1 MADEPQDPDQ
11 DSPAESPVEPS
22 SSDGGAAPPEQPPAG
37 GGSVAPPGATGGA
50 APARPVFN
58 DRYELHARIARGG
71 MADVFLARDL
81 LLDRPVAVKVLFP
94 QFASDASFV
103 ERFRREAQAAA
114 NLNHPNIVAVYDWGS
129 DKGAYFIVMEY
140 VEGRSL
146 ADILKAE
153 GTLHPDRSAD
163 VATDVAAALSF
174 AHRNGVVHRD
184 VKPGN
189 VLISSTGQI
198 KVADFGIARAVGGGG
213 TDDLTRTGSV
223 LGTATYFSPEQ
234 AQGQTVDPR
243 SDLYSLGV
251 VLYELLVGRPPFA
264 GDNPVAI
271 AYQHVQEQPPP
282 LRSINPAV
290 PPTVEAIVLK
300 LLNKRPVDRYPS
312 AEDLR
317 TDLRRFRE
325 GTPAAVG
332 PGGAPVM
339 VGGIPVGGPP
349 SWDAT
354 TAMPVMQQPLDQHHE
369 PAAIPIP
376 EENFEPPRR
385 TGIFLVVLFLLLVV
399 LVGLLIVFAQTFT
412 GNGDDDTPVEVG
424 QVEIPNLVGL
434 EYREATKQLRDM
446 GLFSSPIFEQNE
458 DFEQGEVFQTDPR
471 DGASIDEGGSVT
483 LLVSAGDDV
492 VRIPD
497 VTQMQEADA
506 RLRLEREGF
515 EVGVRREASDEIDE
529 GEVMD
534 MSPSPDQEVP
544 NGTQITLIVSSGAD
558 AVEIPDLEGATVS
571 AASSELAR
579 LGFLV
584 AEREEPSED
593 VEAGLVLGTD
603 PPPLTS
609 LAPGE
614 TVTILISTGIP
625 EEEVPFVIELTQ
637 ATAESTLQARGFIP
651 VVRNEPLPY
660 GDPGHLKVVKQ
671 EPAGGTVLPTGSE
684 VVIYV
689 GVADPNPPTTTT
701 SAPTTTTTS

>member
-1 MADEPQDPDQ
+1 MAEEPQDPDQ
-11 DSPAESPVEPS
+11 DSTTESPAEPS
-22 SSDGGAAPPEQPPAG
+22 SSDGGAAPTGQPAAG
-37 GGSVAPPGATGGA
+37 GGSPAPDGGAPAA

-94 QFASDASFV
+94 QFASDAAFV

-114 NLNHPNIVAVYDWGS
+114 NLNHPNIVAVYDWGT

-146 ADILKAE
+146 ADILKSE
-153 GTLHPDRSAD
+153 GILHPDRAAD

-198 KVADFGIARAVGGGG
+198 KVADFGIARAVGGGR
-213 TDDLTRTGSV
+213 TDDLTKTGSV

-251 VLYELLVGRPPFA
+251 VLYESVSGRPPFA

-271 AYQHVQEQPPP
+271 AYQHVQEQPTA
-282 LRSINPAV
+282 LRLINPAV
-290 PPTVEAIVLK
+290 PPTLEAIVLK
-300 LLNKRPVDRYPS
+300 LLNKRPFDRYPS

-325 GTPAAVG
+325 GAPVAVVP
-332 PGGAPVM
+332 PGGAPPQ
-339 VGGIPVGGPP
+339 GF
-349 SWDAT
+349 DAT
-354 TAMPVMQQPLDQHHE
+354 TAMPVVQHQPPVHHPE
-369 PAAIPIP
+369 PALAPAP
-376 EENFEPPRR
+376 EEEFEPPRR
-385 TGIFLVVLFLLLVV
+385 AGIFLVVLFLLLVA
-399 LVGLLIVFAQTFT
+399 LVGLIIVFAQTFT
-412 GNGDDDTPVEVG
+412 DNDDEDTEPEVG
-424 QVEIPNLVGL
+424 QVEVPNLVGL
-434 EYREATKQLRDM
+434 EYTQAETQLRDM
-446 GLFSSPIFEQNE
+446 GLFSEAVFEQNE
-458 DFEQGEVFQTDPR
+458 DFDQDEVFQTDPR
-471 DGASIDEGGSVT
+471 GGASIDEGGSVT
-483 LLVSAGDDV
+483 LMVSAGDDV
-492 VRIPD
+492 VLIPD

-506 RLRLEREGF
+506 RLRLESEGF
-515 EVGVRREASDEIDE
+515 EVIVRREASDTVDE
-529 GEVMD
+529 DEVME
-534 MSPSPDQEVP
+534 MNPSPGQEAP
-544 NGTQITLIVSSGAD
+544 EGTLITLVVSSGAE
-558 AVEIPDLEGATVS
+558 AAEIPVLEGASVS

-579 LGFLV
+579 LGFIV
-584 AEREEPSED
+584 AEREEPSET
-593 VEAGLVLGTD
+593 VEEGRVLGTD
-603 PPPLTS
+603 PPALTS

-614 TVTILISTGIP
+614 TVTILISTGVA

-651 VVRNEPLPY
+651 VVRNEPLPF
-660 GDPGHLKVVKQ
+660 GDPGHLKIVKQ
-671 EPAGGTVLPTGSE
+671 EPAGGTVLPVGSE

-689 GVADPNPPTTTT
+689 GVADSNPPTTTT
-701 SAPTTTTTS
+701 TTTTTAPATTTTTGGG

>member
-1 MADEPQDPDQ
+1 MAEEPQDPDQ
-11 DSPAESPVEPS
+11 DSTTESPADPS
-22 SSDGGAAPPEQPPAG
+22 SSDGGVAPTGQPAAG
-37 GGSVAPPGATGGA
+37 GSSPAPDGGAPAA

-94 QFASDASFV
+94 QFASDAAFV

-114 NLNHPNIVAVYDWGS
+114 NLNHPNIVAVYDWGT

-146 ADILKAE
+146 ADILKSE
-153 GTLHPDRSAD
+153 GILHPDRAAD

-198 KVADFGIARAVGGGG
+198 KVADFGIARAVGGGR
-213 TDDLTRTGSV
+213 TDDLTKTGSV

-243 SDLYSLGV
+243 SDLYSLGI
-251 VLYELLVGRPPFA
+251 VLYESVSGRPPFA

-282 LRSINPAV
+282 LRLINPAV
-290 PPTVEAIVLK
+290 PPTLEAIVLK
-300 LLNKRPVDRYPS
+300 LLNKRPFDRYPS

-325 GTPAAVG
+325 GTAVAVVPPGAAIA
-332 PGGAPVM
+332 PGGAPPQ
-339 VGGIPVGGPP
+339 GF
-349 SWDAT
+349 DAT
-354 TAMPVMQQPLDQHHE
+354 TAMPVVQHPE
-369 PAAIPIP
+369 PAPAPVP
-376 EENFEPPRR
+376 DEEFEPPRR

-399 LVGLLIVFAQTFT
+399 LVGLIIVLAQGFAD
-412 GNGDDDTPVEVG
+412 NGDEDTEPEVG
-424 QVEIPNLVGL
+424 QVEVPNLVGL
-434 EYREATKQLRDM
+434 EYTQAETQLRDM
-446 GLFSSPIFEQNE
+446 GLFSEAVFEQNE
-458 DFEQGEVFQTDPR
+458 VFDQDQVFQTDPR
-471 DGASIDEGGSVT
+471 DGASIDEGGLVT
-483 LLVSAGDDV
+483 LMVSAGDDV
-492 VRIPD
+492 VLIPD

-506 RLRLEREGF
+506 RLRLESEGF
-515 EVGVRREASDEIDE
+515 EVIVRREASDTVDE
-529 GEVMD
+529 GEVME
-534 MSPSPDQEVP
+534 MNPSPGQEAP
-544 NGTQITLIVSSGAD
+544 EGTLITLVVSSGAE
-558 AVEIPDLEGATVS
+558 AAEIPDLEGASVS

-579 LGFLV
+579 LGFIV
-584 AEREEPSED
+584 AEREEPSET
-593 VEAGLVLGTD
+593 VEEGFVLGTD
-603 PPPLTS
+603 PPALTS

-614 TVTILISTGIP
+614 TVTILISTGIA

-651 VVRNEPLPY
+651 VVRNEPLPF

-671 EPAGGTVLPTGSE
+671 EPAGGTVLPVGSD
-684 VVIYV
+684 VVVYV

-701 SAPTTTTTS
+701 TTTTPPTTTSTTTDGG